1 MKVFNIFS
9 LFLSILNIAA
19 SNEKFCSSIDTS
31 ANGLVTPLIEQIKNW
46 NIQRYKDFDDEDI
59 DTYIEVI
66 VFCFLNCS
74 DLLWEKIVLVID
86 KNLRQKVR
94 ICKNFKITKTNS
106 FKHGERSVKFL
117 ETEWFF
123 NFFLEVSQV

>member
-9 LFLSILNIAA
+9 LFLSISNIAA
-19 SNEKFCSSIDTS
+19 SNEKFCSSIDIS

-74 DLLWEKIVLVID
+74 DLL
-86 KNLRQKVR
+86 
-94 ICKNFKITKTNS
+94 
-106 FKHGERSVKFL
+106 
-117 ETEWFF
+117 
-123 NFFLEVSQV
+123 

>member
-9 LFLSILNIAA
+9 LLLSILNIAA

-74 DLLWEKIVLVID
+74 DLL
-86 KNLRQKVR
+86 
-94 ICKNFKITKTNS
+94 
-106 FKHGERSVKFL
+106 
-117 ETEWFF
+117 
-123 NFFLEVSQV
+123 